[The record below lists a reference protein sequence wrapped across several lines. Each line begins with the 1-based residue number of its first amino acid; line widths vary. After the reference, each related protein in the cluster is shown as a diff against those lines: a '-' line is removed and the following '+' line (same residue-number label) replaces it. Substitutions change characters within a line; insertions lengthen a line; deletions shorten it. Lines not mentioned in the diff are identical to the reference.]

1 MNDLR
6 KLKQQENCFESQ
18 LGNLCINKMLYD
30 QNVLIDRIK
39 QKEIEFLNNI
49 EIKTKVIEKDKK
61 ICDSKEDD
69 NVSTDGEKESNNL
82 VV

>member
-39 QKEIEFLNNI
+39 QKEVEFLNNI
-49 EIKTKVIEKDKK
+49 EIKTKIIEKDKK
-61 ICDSKEDD
+61 ISDSKEDD